1 MVGSESSSFF
11 LALRFSRVN
20 NGSLQEVGT
29 AQHPSGGGRP
39 SPENISSDESSTLA
53 EHHIAFLPCAG
64 AGAGGWWEAGSTH
77 WRVIS
82 TAAPSSFCKGQIR
95 AVTRGKNTRKWMIK
109 ILVFPA
115 PILFHQ
121 DSWLLLY
128 RSLETGQLSAQ
139 RAMIM
144 PQIYDQA

>member
-64 AGAGGWWEAGSTH
+64 AGGGVGG
-77 WRVIS
+77 RQVVPIGV
-82 TAAPSSFCKGQIR
+82 SFPQLLQVLSVKVRLGQ
-95 AVTRGKNTRKWMIK
+95 
-109 ILVFPA
+109 
-115 PILFHQ
+115 
-121 DSWLLLY
+121 
-128 RSLETGQLSAQ
+128 
-139 RAMIM
+139 
-144 PQIYDQA
+144 